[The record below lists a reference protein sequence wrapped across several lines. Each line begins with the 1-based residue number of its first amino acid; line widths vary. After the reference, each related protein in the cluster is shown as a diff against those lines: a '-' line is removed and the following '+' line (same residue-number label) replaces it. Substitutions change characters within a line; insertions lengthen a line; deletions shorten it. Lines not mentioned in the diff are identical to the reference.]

1 MIPASRSDSRCTLAC
16 IYCRRVRFSIL
27 LRHPRPW
34 FLIPVSKSGH
44 FSLGRSTVAQLQSGP
59 TVPPY
64 CSRSRRQTTTTQ
76 RSSSW
81 AETTQRRTQ
90 QGSLISY
97 SPLRLGSRGQR
108 WHRHVWKW
116 KPRFY
121 PTVKCLSQ
129 AALPK
134 MKMRQQQVCKRS
146 SSIRRPAAFPQPE
159 PMFSQGSITTSNCS
173 CPMVRC
179 FWRGGNPQQGSYEKH
194 IEIYRPAYLFNSD
207 DSPATRP
214 TITGA
219 PASITY
225 GNTFTVQTP
234 NTDIASVVL
243 IKPGSVT
250 HSFDMDQRFVGLSFT
265 VENG

>member
-34 FLIPVSKSGH
+34 FLIRVSKSGH
-44 FSLGRSTVAQLQSGP
+44 FSLGRSTAAQLQSGP

-90 QGSLISY
+90 QRSLISD

-134 MKMRQQQVCKRS
+134 TKMRPQQVCKRS
-146 SSIRRPAAFPQPE
+146 SSIRRPAAFHQPE
-159 PMFSQGSITTSNCS
+159 PMFSQDSITTSNCS
-173 CPMVRC
+173 C
-179 FWRGGNPQQGSYEKH
+179 Q
-194 IEIYRPAYLFNSD
+194 
-207 DSPATRP
+207 
-214 TITGA
+214 
-219 PASITY
+219 
-225 GNTFTVQTP
+225 TVQYFWQAGIHSRAAMR
-234 NTDIASVVL
+234 NTSKFTGQRTCLTRMTVRLRDQRLPVHL
-243 IKPGSVT
+243 PQLLTGT
-250 HSFDMDQRFVGLSFT
+250 HSRCRPRIQTSRP
-265 VENG
+265 